1 MNKLTT
7 KYNKN
12 ILLTGGAGYI
22 GSTVAHD
29 LIKSG
34 HKVTIVDNLST
45 GYKNLIPSKARF
57 YKADISNLQILKK
70 IIKSKNFDLVMHF
83 AAFVKV
89 DESVK
94 KPKKYFRNNYKK
106 TKSFL
111 NCCFENG
118 LNKII
123 FSSTASV
130 YGNRKKKVKE
140 KNKLLPDNPYALSKM
155 KCERFI
161 LDADHN
167 KKCKFVILRYFNV
180 AGSPKNLK
188 TGLITK
194 KATHLIKKLCEFII
208 RKKGT
213 FNIYGKNYPT
223 KDGTAIRDFIHVSD
237 LSKLH
242 ILSMDYLL
250 KYNKS
255 QIFNCGYGKE
265 YSVLEI
271 VKTALKNSKKKL
283 QFNFTK
289 RRKGDVG
296 YAVADNS
303 KIKKYLKFKPKF
315 NDIDLIIKSALKWEK
330 KVLYKNY

>member
-1 MNKLTT
+1 MTK

-57 YKADISNLQILKK
+57 YKADISNIQILKK
-70 IIKSKNFDLVMHF
+70 IIKSNNFDLVMHF

-94 KPKKYFRNNYKK
+94 KPKKYFSNNYNK

-111 NCCFENG
+111 NCCFEQG

-161 LDADHN
+161 LDADHD

-188 TGLITK
+188 TGLIAK
-194 KATHLIKKLCEFII
+194 KQLT
-208 RKKGT
+208 
-213 FNIYGKNYPT
+213 
-223 KDGTAIRDFIHVSD
+223 
-237 LSKLH
+237 
-242 ILSMDYLL
+242 
-250 KYNKS
+250 
-255 QIFNCGYGKE
+255 
-265 YSVLEI
+265 
-271 VKTALKNSKKKL
+271 
-283 QFNFTK
+283 
-289 RRKGDVG
+289 
-296 YAVADNS
+296 
-303 KIKKYLKFKPKF
+303 
-315 NDIDLIIKSALKWEK
+315 
-330 KVLYKNY
+330 